1 MHFYDVLWR
10 ALHASAIFRL
20 QCDSR
25 ARVRGEFLD
34 LSGVR
39 LYYYAA
45 GTRGAGV
52 PAVFIHG
59 FPTSSHLWNEIIPL
73 IPPGHRLVVL
83 DLLGYGRSDRPGA
96 HRVDAQA
103 HAERVVAVL
112 DELRISRACVVGHG
126 VGGGIA
132 QLIATQF
139 ASRVS
144 HLALINSVGLDHWPS
159 VSTRTARTLAP
170 VAGFLPPS
178 ILTRVLRADVV
189 RGYGDPERA
198 NRSIDLYLRPFDGP
212 DGRNAA
218 AAHIKGLPGIDT
230 SALASRLPAIA
241 AQSAIVCG
249 QHDRAIPPAV
259 ARRLHEQIPGSTLDI
274 IPGARHFTP
283 EEAPQQVAEAIERLL
298 RRKPAD

>member
-1 MHFYDVLWR
+1 LHFYDVLWR

-298 RRKPAD
+298 GRKPAD